1 MSYESGG
8 AMSEV
13 YSRLPKAEIDHRI
26 AQLKDNLLGA
36 ELDGAILMTTT
47 ELYYYSGVGTGGIVY
62 VPVEGSPIRLVERN
76 MELVESYSLI
86 PEIRPM
92 GRISQLFQTLNVP
105 SGSKIVME
113 ADVIPYSLMS
123 YLQSRADE
131 IQLSDGSDMFRKI
144 RSKKSSFEIG
154 LIEAAARLVDQ
165 SFEFCT
171 EIATPEMTE
180 IELSMKLDAWMVE
193 NGHAGFITTRSFNS
207 EMLIYS
213 YVVSSSGSTL
223 NTFFTP
229 VSGVGLSLKYPLG
242 PTRQKLGR
250 NRPFLVDTCGNMKGY
265 HSDTTRTFICGEFDN
280 NLSAKLDSLSQ
291 VKSFLLKEMK
301 PGVSLGDLYGDVI
314 ELSIELGI
322 QDQFMGVCKDKV
334 AFLGHGVGLEL
345 DELPIFYSKGPH
357 LEQGNVLACEPKI
370 ITPGHEVLGIEDTYV
385 ITSSGNKSL
394 SNAQNRFEIE

>member
-1 MSYESGG
+1 
-8 AMSEV
+8 MSEV
-13 YSRLPKAEIDHRI
+13 YSRLPKAEIDRRI
-26 AQLKDNLLGA
+26 AQLKDNLRSD

-76 MELVESYSLI
+76 LELAESYSLI

-92 GRISQLFQTLNVP
+92 GRISQLFQTLNVQ

-113 ADVIPYSLMS
+113 ADIIPYSLMS

-154 LIEAAARLVDQ
+154 LIEAAAKLVDQ

-171 EIATPEMTE
+171 EIANPEMTE
-180 IELSMKLDAWMVE
+180 ITLSMKLDAWMVE

-213 YVVSSSGSTL
+213 YVVSSGGSTL

-242 PTRQKLGR
+242 PTHQKLGR

-265 HSDTTRTFICGEFDN
+265 HSDTTRTFICGKFNEDQN
-280 NLSAKLDSLSQ
+280 SKLDNLLQ
-291 VKSFLLKEMK
+291 VKGFLLKMMK
-301 PGVSLGDLYGDVI
+301 PGANLGELYADVMDL
-314 ELSIELGI
+314 SMELGI
-322 QDQFMGVCKDKV
+322 HEQFMGINKDKV

-345 DELPIFYSKGPH
+345 DELPIFYSKGPD

-370 ITPGHEVLGIEDTYV
+370 ITPGREVLGIEDTYV
-385 ITSSGNKSL
+385 ITSSGNRCPSKFPD
-394 SNAQNRFEIE
+394 RFEIR

>member
-1 MSYESGG
+1 
-8 AMSEV
+8 MSEV

-26 AQLKDNLLGA
+26 ARLKDHLRSD

-62 VPVEGSPIRLVERN
+62 VPVEGVPIRLVERN
-76 MELVESYSLI
+76 LELVESYSLI
-86 PEIRPM
+86 PEIKPM

-154 LIEAAARLVDQ
+154 LIEDAAKLVDR

-180 IELSMKLDAWMVE
+180 ITLSMKLDAWMVE

-229 VSGVGLSLKYPLG
+229 ISGVGLSLKYPLG
-242 PTRQKLGR
+242 PTHQKLGR

-265 HSDTTRTFICGEFDN
+265 HSDTTRTFICGKFNEDHN
-280 NLSAKLDSLSQ
+280 SKLDNLLQ
-291 VKSFLLKEMK
+291 VKGFLLKMMK
-301 PGVSLGDLYGDVI
+301 PGSNLGELYADVMD
-314 ELSIELGI
+314 LSIDLGI
-322 QDQFMGVCKDKV
+322 HDQFMGINKDKV

-345 DELPIFYSKGPH
+345 DELPIFYSKGPD

-370 ITPGHEVLGIEDTYV
+370 ITPGREVLGIEDTYA
-385 ITSSGNKSL
+385 ITSTTNMPL
-394 SNAQNRFEIE
+394 SKFPDRFEIR